1 MGELNPF
8 SVKFGENLAMLRKKK
23 GLTKAGLGKL
33 LDVSATSIGYWE
45 KGKTK
50 PKLDMMNKLAD
61 ILEVPVASLMNWD
74 EEFNP
79 DGKLAEEVKTL
90 DDVSSQYGKEAVQML
105 ELFSQLNAVG
115 MVKALEYASDL
126 AEQEKYKK

>member
-1 MGELNPF
+1 MSELNPF
-8 SVKFGENLAMLRKKK
+8 SVKFGENLAILRKKK
-23 GLTKAGLGKL
+23 GLTKAELGKL

-61 ILEVPVASLMNWD
+61 ILEVSVASLMNWD
-74 EEFNP
+74 EKYNP

-90 DDVSSQYGKEAVQML
+90 DDISSQYGKEAVQML

-126 AEQEKYKK
+126 AEQDKYKK

>member
-45 KGKTK
+45 KCKTK

>member
-1 MGELNPF
+1 VGELNPF

-61 ILEVPVASLMNWD
+61 ILEVPVSSLMNWD

>member
-61 ILEVPVASLMNWD
+61 ILEVPVSSLMNWD